1 MGTNSSIPHRSY
13 TVAPTMPTP
22 TSGVLPYT
30 SAAAFRTALKALFA
44 AIAKQDPRYTVNEL
58 QRQFAYDR
66 ILSRCFS
73 TDGSERWV
81 LKGAGALLARL
92 PDARH
97 SKDID
102 LYYAEL
108 AAPEE
113 ATAALV
119 AAADR
124 DIGDHFRFEVTKT
137 TPLQEAAKGRRV
149 HLSAY
154 LGGLYATFH
163 VDVVVG
169 TPMSGQPD
177 TVPPLTPL
185 HLEGLVRPPYRAF
198 PLADHCADKL
208 CAIIETH
215 EQAGGIRVSSRVK
228 DLVDLALIARSQTV
242 DGPALRAAILAGTG
256 QRGLPLPTAFAVPDL
271 DAWRTGFTRTASA
284 APGQPIPF
292 ADAVQLVK
300 RFLDPVLAGPVS
312 ARWDPHKGWRPPGSA
327 DPAASEGTTA

>member
-1 MGTNSSIPHRSY
+1 
-13 TVAPTMPTP
+13 MPL
-22 TSGVLPYT
+22 SRLD
-30 SAAAFRTALKALFA
+30 S

-73 TDGSERWV
+73 AEDGERWV

-92 PDARH
+92 SIARH
-97 SKDID
+97 SKDVD
-102 LYYAEL
+102 LYYADL
-108 AAPEE
+108 SAAPEE

-137 TPLQEAAKGRRV
+137 TDLQETAKGRRV

-185 HLEGLVRPPYRAF
+185 RIDGLARPDYRAF
-198 PLADHCADKL
+198 PLSDHCSDKL
-208 CAIIETH
+208 CAVIETH
-215 EQAGGIRVSSRVK
+215 EQTGDTRVSSRVK
-228 DLVDLALIARSQTV
+228 DLVDLALIARSQTI
-242 DGPALRAAILAGTG
+242 DGPACR
-256 QRGLPLPTAFAVPDL
+256 
-271 DAWRTGFTRTASA
+271 
-284 APGQPIPF
+284 
-292 ADAVQLVK
+292 
-300 RFLDPVLAGPVS
+300 
-312 ARWDPHKGWRPPGSA
+312 
-327 DPAASEGTTA
+327 